1 MQTAIPPADDQN
13 LYSIKQSQKIM
24 SNQKKQQALLAQK
37 FQPKNQRIRSN
48 IGTPDTLQAK
58 YSHNSSMKK
67 LNKEYYAN

>member
-37 FQPKNQRIRSN
+37 FQPKN
-48 IGTPDTLQAK
+48 
-58 YSHNSSMKK
+58 
-67 LNKEYYAN
+67 